1 MSAPAELNVGV
12 DLNISALPT
21 TAHSPKGWAFICA
34 DALALPFRD
43 HSCTDLRVQAVLHH
57 LVPTAHALSELTRVL
72 RPDGLLTIV
81 DGVALSS
88 NQAAHLDLPNPVREL
103 APFEPDQG
111 DSVGLIL
118 QL

>member
-43 HSCTDLRVQAVLHH
+43 HSCTHLHIQAVLHH

-72 RPDGLLTIV
+72 RPSGL
-81 DGVALSS
+81 
-88 NQAAHLDLPNPVREL
+88 
-103 APFEPDQG
+103 
-111 DSVGLIL
+111 
-118 QL
+118 